1 MRYSTCRIH
10 SNWSYKNSSFTLVPL
25 NTNCYNEFKNNKV
38 VIKMDPEMMQMTA
51 RLAELAVR
59 NSASAVFEKIKTSKA
74 KKSDTETIA
83 ELTDIIKEL
92 IDEKQELELISQAFE
107 RELATQKL
115 SENDIKFVGETVLP
129 VIKEFASKGE
139 DDNQDLLQNIDMIE
153 PLISQNT
160 LQVLQILGFNFKKA
174 IGEPFTELLR
184 KKIQSLHVESSESL
198 IISTAERDTEFYKV
212 LQDSEAFDRLQ
223 KVSGK

>member
-1 MRYSTCRIH
+1 MKHSTCRIH

-59 NSASAVFEKIKTSKA
+59 NTASVVFEKIKTSKA

-139 DDNQDLLQNIDMIE
+139 DDNQDLLQSIDMIE

-212 LQDSEAFDRLQ
+212 MQDSEAFDRLQ
-223 KVSGK
+223 QMSGK

>member
-1 MRYSTCRIH
+1 MAA
-10 SNWSYKNSSFTLVPL
+10 NWSYKNSSFALVPL
-25 NTNCYNEFKNNKV
+25 KTNCYNEFKNNKV

-51 RLAELAVR
+51 RLAELTVR
-59 NSASAVFEKIKTSKA
+59 NTASVVFEKISVSKA
-74 KKSDTETIA
+74 KKSDKETIA

-92 IDEKQELELISQAFE
+92 IDEKQELEFISQAFE

-115 SENDIKFVGETVLP
+115 SDNDIKFVGETVLP
-129 VIKEFASKGE
+129 VIKDFASKSE
-139 DDNQDLLQNIDMIE
+139 EDNQGLLQSIEMIE

-174 IGEPFTELLR
+174 IGEPFTELLS
-184 KKIQSLHVESSESL
+184 KKIQSLHVENNESL

-212 LQDSEAFDRLQ
+212 LQDNEAFDRLQ
-223 KVSGK
+223 QLSDK

>member
-1 MRYSTCRIH
+1 MKYSACRIH

-74 KKSDTETIA
+74 KKSATETIA

-139 DDNQDLLQNIDMIE
+139 DDNQDLLQSIDMIE

>member
-1 MRYSTCRIH
+1 MKYSTCRIH

-51 RLAELAVR
+51 RLAELALR

-83 ELTDIIKEL
+83 ELTDIIQEL

-139 DDNQDLLQNIDMIE
+139 DDNQDLLQSIDMIE

-212 LQDSEAFDRLQ
+212 LQDSEAFDRLRQ
-223 KVSGK
+223 MSGK

>member
-1 MRYSTCRIH
+1 MVA
-10 SNWSYKNSSFTLVPL
+10 NWSYKNSSFALVPL
-25 NTNCYNEFKNNKV
+25 KTNCYNEFKNNKV

-51 RLAELAVR
+51 RLAELTVR
-59 NSASAVFEKIKTSKA
+59 NTASVVFEKISVSKA
-74 KKSDTETIA
+74 KKSDKETIA

-92 IDEKQELELISQAFE
+92 IDEKQELEFISQAFE

-115 SENDIKFVGETVLP
+115 SDNDIKFVGETVLP
-129 VIKEFASKGE
+129 VIKDFASKSEG
-139 DDNQDLLQNIDMIE
+139 DNRGLLQSIEMME

-174 IGEPFTELLR
+174 IGEPFTELLS
-184 KKIQSLHVESSESL
+184 KKIQSLHVENNESL

-212 LQDSEAFDRLQ
+212 LQNNEAFNRLQ
-223 KVSGK
+223 QLSDK

>member
-1 MRYSTCRIH
+1 MKYSTCRMH
-10 SNWSYKNSSFTLVPL
+10 SNWSYKNSSFTLIPL

-38 VIKMDPEMMQMTA
+38 VIKVDPEMMQMTA

-129 VIKEFASKGE
+129 VIKEFASKGK
-139 DDNQDLLQNIDMIE
+139 DDNQDLLQSIDMIE

-160 LQVLQILGFNFKKA
+160 LHVLQILGFNFKKA

-223 KVSGK
+223 QMSGK

>member
-1 MRYSTCRIH
+1 MKYSTCRIH
-10 SNWSYKNSSFTLVPL
+10 SNWSYKNSSFMLATL

-51 RLAELAVR
+51 RLADLAVR
-59 NSASAVFEKIKTSKA
+59 NTASVVFEKIKTSKA

-139 DDNQDLLQNIDMIE
+139 DDNQDLLQSIDMIE

-212 LQDSEAFDRLQ
+212 MQDSEAFERLQ
-223 KVSGK
+223 QMSGK

>member
-1 MRYSTCRIH
+1 MVA
-10 SNWSYKNSSFTLVPL
+10 NWSYKNSSFAIVPL
-25 NTNCYNEFKNNKV
+25 KTNCYNEFKNNKV

-51 RLAELAVR
+51 RLAELTVR
-59 NSASAVFEKIKTSKA
+59 NTASVVFEKISVSKA
-74 KKSDTETIA
+74 KKSDKETIA

-92 IDEKQELELISQAFE
+92 IDEKQELEFISQAFE

-115 SENDIKFVGETVLP
+115 SDNDIKFVGKTVLP
-129 VIKEFASKGE
+129 VIKDFASKSEG
-139 DDNQDLLQNIDMIE
+139 DNRGLLQSIEMME

-174 IGEPFTELLR
+174 IGEPFTELLG
-184 KKIQSLHVESSESL
+184 KKIQSLHVENNESL

-212 LQDSEAFDRLQ
+212 LQNNEAFNRLQ
-223 KVSGK
+223 QLSDK

>member
-1 MRYSTCRIH
+1 MKYSTCRIH

-51 RLAELAVR
+51 RLAELALR

-83 ELTDIIKEL
+83 ELTDIIQEL

-115 SENDIKFVGETVLP
+115 SEDDIKFVGETVLP

-139 DDNQDLLQNIDMIE
+139 DDNQDLLQSIDMIE

-223 KVSGK
+223 KMSGK

>member
-1 MRYSTCRIH
+1 MKYREHKMSA
-10 SNWSYKNSSFTLVPL
+10 NWSYKNSSFALVPL
-25 NTNCYNEFKNNKV
+25 KTNCYNEFKNNKV

-51 RLAELAVR
+51 RLAELTVR
-59 NSASAVFEKIKTSKA
+59 NTASVVFEKISVSKA
-74 KKSDTETIA
+74 KKSDKETIA

-92 IDEKQELELISQAFE
+92 IDEKQELEFISQAFE

-115 SENDIKFVGETVLP
+115 SDNDIKFVGETVLP
-129 VIKEFASKGE
+129 VIKDFASKSE
-139 DDNQDLLQNIDMIE
+139 EDNQGLLQSIEMIE

-174 IGEPFTELLR
+174 IGEPFTELLS
-184 KKIQSLHVESSESL
+184 KKIQSLHVENNESL

-212 LQDSEAFDRLQ
+212 LQDNEAFDRLQ
-223 KVSGK
+223 QLSDK

>member
-1 MRYSTCRIH
+1 MSYSTCRIF
-10 SNWSYKNSSFTLVPL
+10 SNWSYKNSSFALVPL

-59 NSASAVFEKIKTSKA
+59 NTASVVFEKIKTSKA

-115 SENDIKFVGETVLP
+115 SENDIEFVGETVLP

-139 DDNQDLLQNIDMIE
+139 DDNRDLLQSIDMIE

-223 KVSGK
+223 QMSGK

>member
-1 MRYSTCRIH
+1 MKYREH
-10 SNWSYKNSSFTLVPL
+10 KMAANWSYKNSSFALVPL
-25 NTNCYNEFKNNKV
+25 KTNCYNEFKNNKV

-51 RLAELAVR
+51 RLAELTVR
-59 NSASAVFEKIKTSKA
+59 NTASVVFEKISVSKA
-74 KKSDTETIA
+74 KKSDKETIA

-92 IDEKQELELISQAFE
+92 IDEKQELEFISQAFE

-115 SENDIKFVGETVLP
+115 SDNDIKFVGETVLP
-129 VIKEFASKGE
+129 VIKDFASKSEG
-139 DDNQDLLQNIDMIE
+139 DNRGLLQSIEMME

-174 IGEPFTELLR
+174 IGEPFTELLS
-184 KKIQSLHVESSESL
+184 KKIQSLHVENNESL

-212 LQDSEAFDRLQ
+212 LQNNEAFNRLQ
-223 KVSGK
+223 QLSDK

>member
-1 MRYSTCRIH
+1 MAA
-10 SNWSYKNSSFTLVPL
+10 NWSYKNSSFALVPL
-25 NTNCYNEFKNNKV
+25 KTNCYNEFKNNKV

-51 RLAELAVR
+51 RLAELTVR
-59 NSASAVFEKIKTSKA
+59 NTASVVFEKISVSKA
-74 KKSDTETIA
+74 KKSDKETIA

-92 IDEKQELELISQAFE
+92 IDEKQELEFISQAFE

-115 SENDIKFVGETVLP
+115 SDNDIKFVGETVLP
-129 VIKEFASKGE
+129 VIKDFASKSEG
-139 DDNQDLLQNIDMIE
+139 DNRGLLQSIEMME

-174 IGEPFTELLR
+174 IGEPFTELLS
-184 KKIQSLHVESSESL
+184 KKIQSLHVENNESL

-212 LQDSEAFDRLQ
+212 LQNNEAFNRLQ
-223 KVSGK
+223 QLSDK

>member
-139 DDNQDLLQNIDMIE
+139 DDNQDLLQSIDMIE

>member
-1 MRYSTCRIH
+1 
-10 SNWSYKNSSFTLVPL
+10 
-25 NTNCYNEFKNNKV
+25 
-38 VIKMDPEMMQMTA
+38 MDPEMMQMTS
-51 RLAELAVR
+51 RLAELAIR
-59 NSASAVFEKIKTSKA
+59 NTASVVFEKIKTSKA

-115 SENDIKFVGETVLP
+115 SENDIKFVGETILP
-129 VIKEFASKGE
+129 VIKDFASKGE
-139 DDNQDLLQNIDMIE
+139 GDNQNLLQSIDMIE

-198 IISTAERDTEFYKV
+198 IISTAKRDTEFYKV

-223 KVSGK
+223 QVSGK

>member
-1 MRYSTCRIH
+1 MKYREH
-10 SNWSYKNSSFTLVPL
+10 KMAANWSYKNSSFALVPL
-25 NTNCYNEFKNNKV
+25 KTNCYNEFKNNKV

-51 RLAELAVR
+51 RLAELTVR
-59 NSASAVFEKIKTSKA
+59 NTASVVFEKISVSKA
-74 KKSDTETIA
+74 KKSDKETIA

-92 IDEKQELELISQAFE
+92 IDEKQELEFISQAFE

-115 SENDIKFVGETVLP
+115 SDNDIKFVGETVLP
-129 VIKEFASKGE
+129 VIKDFASKSE
-139 DDNQDLLQNIDMIE
+139 EDNQGLLQSIEMIE

-174 IGEPFTELLR
+174 IGEPFTELLS
-184 KKIQSLHVESSESL
+184 KKIQSLHVENNESL

-212 LQDSEAFDRLQ
+212 LQDNEAFDRLQ
-223 KVSGK
+223 QLSDK

>member
-92 IDEKQELELISQAFE
+92 IDEKQDLELISQAFE

-139 DDNQDLLQNIDMIE
+139 DDNQDLLQSIDMIE

>member
-1 MRYSTCRIH
+1 MKYSTCRIH

-129 VIKEFASKGE
+129 VIKEFASKGK
-139 DDNQDLLQNIDMIE
+139 DDNQDLLQSIDMIE

>member
-1 MRYSTCRIH
+1 MKYREHKMSA
-10 SNWSYKNSSFTLVPL
+10 NWSYKNSSFALVPL
-25 NTNCYNEFKNNKV
+25 KTNCYNEFKNNKV

-51 RLAELAVR
+51 RLAELTVR
-59 NSASAVFEKIKTSKA
+59 NTASVVFEKISVSKA
-74 KKSDTETIA
+74 KKSDKETIA

-92 IDEKQELELISQAFE
+92 IDEKQELEFISQAFE

-115 SENDIKFVGETVLP
+115 SDNDIKFVGETVLP
-129 VIKEFASKGE
+129 VIKDFASKSE
-139 DDNQDLLQNIDMIE
+139 EDNQGLLQSIEMIE

-174 IGEPFTELLR
+174 IGEPFTELLS
-184 KKIQSLHVESSESL
+184 KKIQSLHVENNESL

-212 LQDSEAFDRLQ
+212 LQNNEAFNRLQ
-223 KVSGK
+223 QLSDK